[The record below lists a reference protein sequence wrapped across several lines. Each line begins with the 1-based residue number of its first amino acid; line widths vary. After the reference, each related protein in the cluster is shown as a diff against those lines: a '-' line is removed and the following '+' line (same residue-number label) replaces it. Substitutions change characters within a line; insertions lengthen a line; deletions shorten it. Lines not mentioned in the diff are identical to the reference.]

1 MDKSQFD
8 AARFALINL
17 PIMNTSVN
25 RANNRDEFEAKLL
38 PLLKAFGERTFPRI
52 AKGEYGHLP
61 LWIFD
66 DYLLAEAFDESYR
79 SAGVPLHELR
89 NALKVHAK
97 KLDRAKLKA
106 AQALDEL
113 ISLSVEGPHRTSLEQ
128 AAELIKQG
136 PSDGV
141 IQPHEAGLFFAAL
154 VCLSFH
160 YCFGAV
166 SFNPEFDQSCH
177 ESRDLKPIARIVA
190 VFYEES
196 KAIQWLNSISSKV
209 KRQGG
214 EVAPV
219 LSKIISEHFGLWGQ
233 FMNTK
238 G

>member
-79 SAGVPLHELR
+79 SAGVPLDDLGR
-89 NALKVHAK
+89 ALKAHAVK
-97 KLDRAKLKA
+97 VEKAKTKA
-106 AQALDEL
+106 AKAVDEL
-113 ISLSVEGPHRTSLEQ
+113 ISLSVEGAYRASLEQ
-128 AAELIKQG
+128 AAKLIKQG
-136 PSDGV
+136 PVDGV
-141 IQPHEAGLFFAAL
+141 IQPCEAGLFFAAL

-160 YCFGAV
+160 YCFELR
-166 SFNPEFDQSCH
+166 SFKPSFDCD
-177 ESRDLKPIARIVA
+177 EPTPIARVVA
-190 VFYEES
+190 VFYGELQA
-196 KAIQWLNSISSKV
+196 KKWLDKIFNSV
-209 KRQGG
+209 KHKGD
-214 EVAPV
+214 VAPV
-219 LSKIISEHFGLWGQ
+219 LNKIISEHFGLWGQ
-233 FMNTK
+233 FRNK
-238 G
+238 NG